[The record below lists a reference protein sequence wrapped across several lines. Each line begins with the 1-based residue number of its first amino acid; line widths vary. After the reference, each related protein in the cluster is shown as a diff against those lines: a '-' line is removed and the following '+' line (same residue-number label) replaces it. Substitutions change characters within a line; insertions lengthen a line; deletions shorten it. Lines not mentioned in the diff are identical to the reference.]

1 MRYEDEQAYFER
13 QWERNQRDQREDLA
27 ALSGA
32 NDAPLRNPASVEW
45 LARVTATSAVREHLI
60 ATHDAARD
68 AALEP
73 YADELARV
81 NWAFYDARG
90 AGVTLASARA
100 TNRRID
106 AATLPVAAA
115 AEARED
121 ARLRRLGRVWERYAL
136 ARLRGKYMLTVG
148 RVFGRAA

>member
-13 QWERNQRDQREDLA
+13 QWECDQRAQREDLA

-32 NDAPLRNPASVEW
+32 NDPAMRDPVSVVW
-45 LARVTATSAVREHLI
+45 LARVTATSAVHEHLI
-60 ATHDAARD
+60 ATYDAARD

-81 NWAFYDARG
+81 NWAFYDARA
-90 AGVTLASARA
+90 AGVTMAEARA

-136 ARLRGKYMLTVG
+136 ARLRGKYLLALEV
-148 RVFGRAA
+148 RVKRAA

>member
-13 QWERNQRDQREDLA
+13 QRERNQRDQREA
-27 ALSGA
+27 RAWASGA
-32 NDAPLRNPASVEW
+32 YDAPLRSPASVEW

-90 AGVTLASARA
+90 AGVTLPAARE

-136 ARLRGKYMLTVG
+136 ARLRGKYMLALEV
-148 RVFGRAA
+148 RVKRAA

>member
-1 MRYEDEQAYFER
+1 MRHESDYDRADRVNEAYRRYVADERA
-13 QWERNQRDQREDLA
+13 DLH
-27 ALSGA
+27 GA
-32 NDAPLRNPASVEW
+32 NDAPMRNPASVEW

-90 AGVTLASARA
+90 AGVTLPAARE

>member
-32 NDAPLRNPASVEW
+32 NDPAMRDPVSVVW
-45 LARVTATSAVREHLI
+45 LARVTATSRTREHLI

-90 AGVTLASARA
+90 AGVTLPAARE

-115 AEARED
+115 AEAREN
-121 ARLRRLGRVWERYAL
+121 ARLAHLGRVWERYAL
-136 ARLRGKYMLTVG
+136 ARLRGKYLLALEV
-148 RVFGRAA
+148 RVKRAA

>member
-1 MRYEDEQAYFER
+1 MRHESDYDRADRVNEAYRRYVADERA
-13 QWERNQRDQREDLA
+13 DLH
-27 ALSGA
+27 GA

-45 LARVTATSAVREHLI
+45 LARVTATSAVHEHLI
-60 ATHDAARD
+60 ATHDAARS

-73 YADELARV
+73 YADELAV
-81 NWAFYDARG
+81 NWAFYDARV
-90 AGVTLASARA
+90 AGVTLAAARE

-115 AEARED
+115 AAARED
-121 ARLRRLGRVWERYAL
+121 ARLAHLGRVWERYAL

>member
-13 QWERNQRDQREDLA
+13 QWECDQRAQREDLA

-32 NDAPLRNPASVEW
+32 NDPAMRDPVSVVW

-60 ATHDAARD
+60 ATYDAARD

-90 AGVTLASARA
+90 AGVTMAEARA

-136 ARLRGKYMLTVG
+136 ARLRGKYLLALEV
-148 RVFGRAA
+148 RVKRAA

>member
-1 MRYEDEQAYFER
+1 MLDEMER
-13 QWERNQRDQREDLA
+13 TEREWERNQRDQREDLA
-27 ALSGA
+27 ALHGA
-32 NDAPLRNPASVEW
+32 YDAPLRNPASVEW

-68 AALEP
+68 AALDALGL
-73 YADELARV
+73 ADELSRV

-90 AGVTLASARA
+90 AGVTLPAARE

-121 ARLRRLGRVWERYAL
+121 AQLRRLGRVWERYAL
-136 ARLRGKYMLTVG
+136 ARLRGKYMLALEV
-148 RVFGRAA
+148 RVKRAA